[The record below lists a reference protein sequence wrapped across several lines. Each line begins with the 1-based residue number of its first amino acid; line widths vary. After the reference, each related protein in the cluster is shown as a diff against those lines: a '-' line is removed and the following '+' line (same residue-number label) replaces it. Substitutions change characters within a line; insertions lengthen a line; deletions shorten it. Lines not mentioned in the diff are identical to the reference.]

1 MKTTLLAGIAMVVLG
16 VATLAY
22 DHFSYNTT
30 ETVLQIG
37 SLKVDAQKTHTVAFP
52 EILGWLLVGGGL
64 CVVAFSVMSKKS

>member
-1 MKTTLLAGIAMVVLG
+1 MKPTLLIGIALVVLG
-16 VATLAY
+16 VAVLGY

-52 EILGWLLVGGGL
+52 EILGWLFVGGGL
-64 CVVAFSVMSKKS
+64 CVVAFAALSKKS

>member
-1 MKTTLLAGIAMVVLG
+1 MKPTLMVGIALVVLG
-16 VATLAY
+16 VAVLGY

-37 SLKVDAQKTHTVAFP
+37 SLKVDAQKTHTVNFP
-52 EILGWLLVGGGL
+52 EILGWLFVGGGL